1 MRRVASS
8 LVMLLACSRAPSPS
22 TASEQIV
29 ASANDA
35 PSVVTEAQGVH
46 GTLSTQGGVPVL
58 RVWGTPREMGHA
70 HGYLLR
76 DRIVAVI
83 DGYALDAVP
92 PATLAA
98 AGAVLA
104 RSAAIAPSLREEAE
118 GIIAGM
124 RDAGGARIDRLDR
137 ELEVA
142 DLLALN
148 AMTDLIAVGCSSVS
162 AWGDAI
168 AGEGPVVVR
177 NLDWSD
183 DAELLA
189 NQIVVV
195 TMPSDPQ
202 RQPLVSIGFA
212 GYIACLSCVN
222 EAGVTALFNM
232 GYGDGAAGPT
242 AMLSG
247 FAPANLLVRDA
258 IERRDVDGDGRSSGD
273 DVEQSVRA
281 ASHVGSWILHV
292 VEPKAEV
299 PARVLEVESDG
310 VVTRR
315 PGADALGDELLAATN
330 HLRAKAEPRA
340 CSRYDRIATAAR
352 RHDEGFTRDEL
363 WTLAGTVR
371 LPEVVHTIMVEL
383 DQRRIGVWLRRA
395 GEHDDARTEPVVLE
409 LAELLTTR

>member
-1 MRRVASS
+1 MRRVA
-8 LVMLLACSRAPSPS
+8 VALLSIGACSSTPSPS
-22 TASEQIV
+22 PASEQIV
-29 ASANDA
+29 ASAIDVTPA
-35 PSVVTEAQGVH
+35 VEPSQGVH
-46 GTLSTQGGVPVL
+46 GTLTTHEGVPVL

-76 DRIVAVI
+76 DRIVAVVE
-83 DGYALDAVP
+83 GYALDAVP

-98 AGAVLA
+98 AGAVLE

-118 GIIAGM
+118 GVIAGM
-124 RDAGGARIDRLDR
+124 RDAGGARINRLDR
-137 ELEVA
+137 ELAVA

-189 NQIVVV
+189 NQLVIV

-242 AMLSG
+242 AMLGG

-258 IERRDVDGDGRSSGD
+258 IERRDVDGDGRSGAD
-273 DVEQSVRA
+273 DVEQAVRA
-281 ASHVGSWILHV
+281 ATHVGSWILHV

-315 PGADALGDELLAATN
+315 PGADTLGDELLAATN
-330 HLRAKAEPRA
+330 HLRAKVEPRA
-340 CSRYDRIATAAR
+340 CGRYDRIAAAAR
-352 RHDEGFTRDEL
+352 RHREGFARGEL
-363 WTLAGTVR
+363 WTLATKVR

-383 DQRRIGVWLRRA
+383 DERRIGVWLRRA
-395 GEHDDARTEPVVLE
+395 GERDDGRSDPVTLDV
-409 LAELLTTR
+409 ATLLTR